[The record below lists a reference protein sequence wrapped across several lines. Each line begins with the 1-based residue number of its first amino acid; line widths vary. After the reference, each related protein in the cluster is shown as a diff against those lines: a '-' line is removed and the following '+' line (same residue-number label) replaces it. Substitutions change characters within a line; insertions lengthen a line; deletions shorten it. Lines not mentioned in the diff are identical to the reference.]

1 LNNILQSVAYKIL
14 IKPPAAKDL
23 DSLPVVE
30 VKRLLS
36 HITKLGND
44 PRPVGIQKLTNEEG
58 YRIRSGNYRVLFEIN
73 DTSQTIFIY
82 RIKHRKDVYRK

>member
-1 LNNILQSVAYKIL
+1 MAYKIL
-14 IKPPAAKDL
+14 IKPSAAKDL

-44 PRPVGIQKLTNEEG
+44 PRPVGIQKLTNEEDIVFVQEIIG
-58 YRIRSGNYRVLFEIN
+58 YFLKSMTHHRLFLY
-73 DTSQTIFIY
+73 T
-82 RIKHRKDVYRK
+82 V